1 MKKTA
6 VILFLAT
13 LPAVLFAG
21 EINLNTAD
29 AGTLA
34 RELDG
39 IGNARAEAIVDYRK
53 QHGSFLSADEL
64 LNVTGIGE
72 YILEAN
78 RGRIRVEDPEG

>member
-1 MKKTA
+1 MKNTA
-6 VILFLAT
+6 ITLLLAA
-13 LPAVLFAG
+13 LPALSFAG
-21 EINLNTAD
+21 EVNLNTAD
-29 AGTLA
+29 AETLA

-39 IGNARAEAIVDYRK
+39 IGNARAEAIVDYRE

-78 RGRIRVEDPEG
+78 RGRISVGQPEG